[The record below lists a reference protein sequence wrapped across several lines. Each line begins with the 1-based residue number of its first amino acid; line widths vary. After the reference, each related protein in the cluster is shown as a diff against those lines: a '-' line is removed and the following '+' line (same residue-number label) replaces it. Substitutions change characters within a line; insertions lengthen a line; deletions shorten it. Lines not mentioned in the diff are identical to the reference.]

1 MHVLVIRR
9 RKKGEGMVEAKAS
22 ESAAN
27 THGNRQIHPLHPTS
41 LLAMP
46 KVAAWNGLD
55 IEYHLQPP
63 AECEMRQ
70 PHHTICILLHDCQF
84 ERRVDSGPLQRIHAG
99 SGEVLIYPASSEHWI
114 RWQQNAEFLLLFL
127 DPALLTQTAD
137 ELAARS
143 TIELVGSKK
152 ETHDPLL
159 QQIGLALKAEIDE
172 GTAVFSSLYVE
183 SLSRAL
189 SAHLLRRY
197 TVWKPTMRDCIGNQT
212 PPAVRHVIAYIHDN
226 LDQQLTLSE
235 LSFLANMSTYHFAR
249 TFKQVTGVAPHR
261 YVLNARVERAKS
273 LLLRGNV
280 SIAEVAQKV
289 GFFDQSHFTNYFKR
303 LVGVTPQALLR
314 QNSKNFLK

>member
-1 MHVLVIRR
+1 
-9 RKKGEGMVEAKAS
+9 MVDAKAS
-22 ESAAN
+22 EGVAN
-27 THGNRQIHPLHPTS
+27 TQSHRQIHPLHPTS
-41 LLAMP
+41 LLTMP
-46 KVAAWNGLD
+46 KIAAWNGLN

-70 PHHTICILLHDCQF
+70 PHHTICIMLSGCQL
-84 ERRVDSGPLQRIHAG
+84 ERRVDSGQLQRIHAG

-143 TIELVGSKK
+143 TIELIGSKE

-172 GTAVFSSLYVE
+172 ETAAFSSLYAE
-183 SLSRAL
+183 SLSHAL

-197 TVWKPTMRDCIGNQT
+197 TVWKPATPDSIGNHT
-212 PPAVRHVIAYIHDN
+212 APAVRQVIAYIQDN
-226 LDQQLTLSE
+226 LDQQLTLAE
-235 LSFLANMSTYHFAR
+235 LSFIADMSPYHFAR
-249 TFKQVTGVAPHR
+249 TFKHVTGVAPHQ
-261 YVLNARVERAKS
+261 YVLNARLERAKS

-280 SIAEVAQKV
+280 SIAEVAHKV
-289 GFFDQSHFTNYFKR
+289 GFFDQSHFTRYFKR
-303 LVGVTPQALLR
+303 LVGVTPQTLLR
-314 QNSKNFLK
+314 QNSKNVLK